1 MPRRRVDRRRP
12 RPPRSPPSV
21 GRCRGRRTRHDP
33 RAGGMRPASSPGS
46 GPATCRQHPSP
57 GRLQAG
63 LGTVGTSDRARRPL
77 ARPTPGGE
85 KAGVGRGHVRQTPL
99 RRSKDWRTPPGGD
112 RRCLPTGRGSSRQ
125 RCGCAP
131 PAPRRAQGA
140 GPSRRD
146 LRRDRRHVVLALAG
160 VGGIGQEAQPWVRLE
175 ARRPEGH
182 QPPPGEAAL
191 RDPIGWSNVETEC
204 ERQDSLASAEDVR
217 RTANDGPPLS
227 RRSART
233 LAIQP
238 S

>member
-1 MPRRRVDRRRP
+1 MIGEPDEGGRQVPRGWP
-12 RPPRSPPSV
+12 GHMSAAPQSP
-21 GRCRGRRTRHDP
+21 
-33 RAGGMRPASSPGS
+33 APAS
-46 GPATCRQHPSP
+46 A
-57 GRLQAG
+57 

-125 RCGCAP
+125 RCGCARP
-131 PAPRRAQGA
+131 GPRRAQGA

-191 RDPIGWSNVETEC
+191 RDPFGWSNIETEC
-204 ERQDSLASAEDVR
+204 ERHDSLASAEDVR